1 MASIAFRNSSRRL
14 LRAYFSK
21 LGWQANVIWRI
32 AFFNQ
37 LQVYPSWL
45 WRSDLFRASLKVSRG
60 VHLERFGNG
69 NGHLHFEPD
78 TLRDIN
84 MVLAEFY
91 GDVLPDDSEEKPDAR
106 AAGTAVSK
114 DLQYYPTPESIVERV
129 VEGLYGLKDQRILE
143 PSCGCG

>member
-45 WRSDLFRASLKVSRG
+45 WTSDLFRASLAKESRLSLCG
-60 VHLERFGNG
+60 WRHQCW
-69 NGHLHFEPD
+69 
-78 TLRDIN
+78 
-84 MVLAEFY
+84 VLAYLLRSLSRFS
-91 GDVLPDDSEEKPDAR
+91 DDPR
-106 AAGTAVSK
+106 
-114 DLQYYPTPESIVERV
+114 R
-129 VEGLYGLKDQRILE
+129 GLAEVFALATR
-143 PSCGCG
+143 SRFR

>member
-45 WRSDLFRASLKVSRG
+45 WTSDLFRASLNFSARPVFDYG
-60 VHLERFGNG
+60 VDGDFRLVQIRDGRRAETGFSMAYQAKSTVCWLERDG
-69 NGHLHFEPD
+69 
-78 TLRDIN
+78 
-84 MVLAEFY
+84 
-91 GDVLPDDSEEKPDAR
+91 
-106 AAGTAVSK
+106 
-114 DLQYYPTPESIVERV
+114 
-129 VEGLYGLKDQRILE
+129 
-143 PSCGCG
+143 

>member
-45 WRSDLFRASLKVSRG
+45 WRSDLFRASLDLASKHSVIP
-60 VHLERFGNG
+60 RFRI
-69 NGHLHFEPD
+69 FPRPPD
-78 TLRDIN
+78 VQKI
-84 MVLAEFY
+84 
-91 GDVLPDDSEEKPDAR
+91 SENEQGGGTPGSGR
-106 AAGTAVSK
+106 GTAENRMMRAGMA
-114 DLQYYPTPESIVERV
+114 PE
-129 VEGLYGLKDQRILE
+129 LL
-143 PSCGCG
+143 